1 MRDTKVKE
9 IMIPIDQYVKV
20 TEKDGLMDIIQALE
34 NSKSTEEKHAH
45 RDAIVM
51 DQNGNFIG
59 KVTMIDVFRALQ
71 PNYQKVNVDE
81 IVAGGKGELNKE
93 MLMNILNDFDLWV
106 EPTEDLCKRGGS
118 IKASEMMHIP
128 TDAEYI
134 QEEDSIEKAL
144 HLYVMGAHQPLIVQR
159 ENTVTGALRFGDI
172 FEIVRKN
179 LLACALQTSK
189 KS

>member
-1 MRDTKVKE
+1 MRDIKVKE

-20 TEKDGLMDIIQALE
+20 TEEDGLMDVIQALE
-34 NSKSTEEKHAH
+34 NSKSKEEGHAH

-51 DQNGNFIG
+51 DHNGNFIG
-59 KVTMIDVFRALQ
+59 KVTMIDFFMALE
-71 PNYQKVNVDE
+71 PNYQKVNVDD

-106 EPTEDLCKRGGS
+106 EPTADLCKRGES
-118 IKASEMMHIP
+118 VKVSDMMHIP
-128 TDAEYI
+128 KDAEYI

-159 ENTVTGALRFGDI
+159 EDTVTGVLRFGDI
-172 FEIVRKN
+172 FEIIRKN
-179 LLACALQTSK
+179 LLACTIQTSTG
-189 KS
+189 